1 LNRQHLFR
9 LFHKIAFAEIVGFPY
24 VKWLRK
30 FCNKL
35 GGVPAKAPPETIYL
49 TQNQQRNA
57 VPEEAAP
64 LIHQVEGALAEYQ
77 KQMPQDVYQGASMLK
92 NVLNNSSQ
100 RLADREGSY
109 GNNSRGNMIGMNSFS
124 DNV

>member
-1 LNRQHLFR
+1 MIPHDR
-9 LFHKIAFAEIVGFPY
+9 
-24 VKWLRK
+24 
-30 FCNKL
+30 
-35 GGVPAKAPPETIYL
+35 
-49 TQNQQRNA
+49 
-57 VPEEAAP
+57 
-64 LIHQVEGALAEYQ
+64 
-77 KQMPQDVYQGASMLK
+77 QDVYQGASMLK

>member
-1 LNRQHLFR
+1 MHIENQKF
-9 LFHKIAFAEIVGFPY
+9 KDFASKSYNFEVISIISQFFSQN
-24 VKWLRK
+24 
-30 FCNKL
+30 FCK
-35 GGVPAKAPPETIYL
+35 
-49 TQNQQRNA
+49 

-64 LIHQVEGALAEYQ
+64 LIHQMEGALAEYQ